1 MRSSATP
8 CHRCKS
14 EGQIITPTRTRVST
28 ATTNQFSLRQLLFSN
43 ERSPTTRQKADS
55 SELRLRI
62 RLSAQ
67 REDGRPK
74 RPHQLDIQH
83 PQDHAMVVL
92 RLLPRP
98 PCHQTRHCQPSEPGA
113 LCRTALLR
121 IPGKKI
127 RYRFL
132 NLLWFFCL
140 FAFLLFV
147 FVLSPFFSLFL
158 LYVASSGSPSLLAHG
173 YLANPYAYRIK
184 KKYPGKTVRW
194 KD

>member
-8 CHRCKS
+8 CHSHRCKS
-14 EGQIITPTRTRVST
+14 EGQIITPTRTRVSN
-28 ATTNQFSLRQLLFSN
+28 ATTNQFSLRQLLFSY
-43 ERSPTTRQKADS
+43 ERSPTTRQIAES

-98 PCHQTRHCQPSEPGA
+98 SGHQTRHCEPSEPGP

-127 RYRFL
+127 RYRF
-132 NLLWFFCL
+132 
-140 FAFLLFV
+140 FLICYGCFV
-147 FVLSPFFSLFL
+147 CCFPFVCVVPSPFFSLFL
-158 LYVASSGSPSLLAHG
+158 LMLLPPEGLH
-173 YLANPYAYRIK
+173 Y
-184 KKYPGKTVRW
+184 
-194 KD
+194 